1 MTLPKDSVI
10 VEENSWT
17 INNLYTAVQSCLS
30 PRSSLPWP
38 ASTCSSLKTLL
49 APPSLRNL
57 SAIIEVPFRPCLKCW
72 NLFSSGRKFVFHPLF
87 PFFSIFII
95 IFHYLSEYLYQ
106 ILHTLIYLMWR
117 LLSTISGSSNCRDF
131 ISSYKVGS
139 HCRLLNIKTIKLLL
153 YHWGYC
159 YVVCLS
165 SLKNHYLYHKI

>member
-1 MTLPKDSVI
+1 MI

-17 INNLYTAVQSCLS
+17 INNLYTAIQSCPS
-30 PRSSLPWP
+30 PRSCLPWP

-57 SAIIEVPFRPCLKCW
+57 SAVIEAQFRPCLKCW
-72 NLFSSGRKFVFHPLF
+72 NLFSSGRKLVFHPLF

-95 IFHYLSEYLYQ
+95 IFHYLSKYLYQ

-117 LLSTISGSSNCRDF
+117 LLSTIPGSSNCRDF

-139 HCRLLNIKTIKLLL
+139 HYWLLTIKTIKLLL

-159 YVVCLS
+159 YVVYLS